1 MDEFGLIANY
11 LAPLAA
17 GREALGL
24 KDDAAIIPG
33 PDHTDY
39 IITKDA
45 LIEGV
50 HFLKD
55 TAPEDLA
62 RKVLGVNLSDM
73 AAMGAAPRY
82 YLVAGFITPMTTEEW
97 HKRFTAELALIQQE
111 YGCILIGGDTVRH
124 KKTLSFSVTM
134 IGEVPRGQAL
144 LRSGAKPGDEVWVSG
159 TIGDAALGLKS
170 QDPYLHGRYL
180 RPEPRVSLGVALRG
194 IANSA
199 VDISD
204 GLVADLGHI
213 AKASNVR
220 IVLEADK
227 VPVSEAAKGAKLEKI
242 LTGGDDYELAFTV
255 PVGKLPETGVKLT
268 KIGFVLPGHG
278 VDVLDAQKRPV
289 SLKKAGFTHF

>member
-17 GREALGL
+17 GRESLGL

-33 PDHTDY
+33 PDNSDY
-39 IITKDA
+39 VITKDA
-45 LIEGV
+45 LVEGV

-82 YLVAGFITPMTTEEW
+82 YLVAGCMTPTITEEW
-97 HKRFTAELALIQQE
+97 HKRFTAELGLIQQQ

-124 KKTLSFSVTM
+124 KNTLSFSVTM
-134 IGEVPRGQAL
+134 IGEVPRGRAL
-144 LRSGAKPGDEVWVSG
+144 LRSGAKAGDEVWVSG

-170 QDPYLHGRYL
+170 KDEYLHGRYL
-180 RPEPRVSLGVALRG
+180 RPEPRVSLGISLRG
-194 IANSA
+194 IASSA
-199 VDISD
+199 VDVSD

-227 VPVSEAAKGAKLEKI
+227 VPLSEAAKGAKLEKI

-255 PVGKLPETGVKLT
+255 PVGKLPQTDVKLT
-268 KIGFVLPGHG
+268 KIGFVLPGQG
-278 VDVLDAQKRPV
+278 VDVLDAKKRPV
-289 SLKKAGFTHF
+289 SLKKPGFTHF